1 MATTTPVR
9 TTASKQLI
17 EAVDAMLDQTNRVR
31 ASNTREG
38 LWVNARLET
47 LKSVRH
53 LLDQYLPEV
62 EVDAI
67 ARAMPGVS
75 YTEASFLLGDPNTPS
90 ESAEDPTIPFAWDI
104 AERAAEQ
111 DAVAASGQWSLR

>member
-1 MATTTPVR
+1 MATTAPVR
-9 TTASKQLI
+9 TTAAKQLL
-17 EAVDAMLDQTNRVR
+17 EAVDHLIGQTDQVHPANTNQ
-31 ASNTREG
+31 G
-38 LWVNARLET
+38 LWVNARSEALR
-47 LKSVRH
+47 SVRH
-53 LLDQYLPEV
+53 LIAHYLPEV

-75 YTEASFLLGDPNTPS
+75 YTEASFLLGDPSVPS

-111 DAVAASGQWSLR
+111 DAVAASLRWSL